1 MVMAE
6 TPGETLR
13 VAIMGRTVLPLETV
27 EEAVAVG
34 APLETVVVMMVAM
47 TVGEDR
53 RKVDLTRKGNAEA
66 ATTLILGETLG
77 MVRMGEILPPTL
89 LHSLTVLLP
98 EDETLPS
105 RSLILFGSRPCLIRL
120 ASWLGNPKSGTRCR
134 HLPEGRMMLPF
145 TGLWR
150 LKRLWPPSIV

>member
-34 APLETVVVMMVAM
+34 APLETAAVMMVAM

-66 ATTLILGETLG
+66 VTTLILGETLG
-77 MVRMGEILPPTL
+77 MVRMG
-89 LHSLTVLLP
+89 
-98 EDETLPS
+98 
-105 RSLILFGSRPCLIRL
+105 
-120 ASWLGNPKSGTRCR
+120 
-134 HLPEGRMMLPF
+134 
-145 TGLWR
+145 
-150 LKRLWPPSIV
+150 